1 MQALQVKLDTI
12 ENMKEFAFRLS
23 KFDGEFE
30 LVSGTYKI
38 GAKSITELF
47 SIDLSNPIQL
57 CFEAKDANVLMEIS
71 EFVV

>member
-38 GAKSITELF
+38 DGKSLTKLF
-47 SIDLSNPIQL
+47 SMDLSNPIQL
-57 CFEAKDANVLMEIS
+57 YFDAKAANLLMEIS